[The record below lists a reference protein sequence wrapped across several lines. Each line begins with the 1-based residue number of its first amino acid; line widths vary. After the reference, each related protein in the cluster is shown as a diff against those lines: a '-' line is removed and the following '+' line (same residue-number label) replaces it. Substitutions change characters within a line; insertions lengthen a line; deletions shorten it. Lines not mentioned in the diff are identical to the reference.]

1 MRFVRSVHL
10 AGTILVAAT
19 VAGCGVAGCGREQ
32 AQTPPA
38 QAQVE
43 TTRPGNQPTTVTGC
57 LRAGDADAT
66 FVLTTAQSVDG
77 TPTATYHLT
86 GAPGVNLQ
94 ELVGNRVE
102 VSGVVNGQSQI
113 ATRQSSQP
121 AANATG
127 TAGTAGTPTVQTGT
141 ELSITRLDVTTVQRA
156 GGECK
161 L

>member
-1 MRFVRSVHL
+1 MRFIRSVHL
-10 AGTILVAAT
+10 AGFILVAAT
-19 VAGCGVAGCGREQ
+19 AGGCGGDQPAQ
-32 AQTPPA
+32 APPA
-38 QAQVE
+38 QTQAE
-43 TTRPGNQPTTVTGC
+43 TTRPGNQPRTVTGC
-57 LRAGDADAT
+57 LRAGDAETT

-102 VSGVVNGQSQI
+102 VSGVVSEQSQV

-127 TAGTAGTPTVQTGT
+127 TAGAGGTPTVQTST
-141 ELSITRLDVTTVQRA
+141 ELSITRLDVTTVQRV